1 MKKFILETKLNEEL
15 KGKMIHLF
23 ENADKYMS
31 AHSKEAKDARI
42 IYVPVELTFNNDE
55 SRIVRVGLVN
65 DLYFENDKDLNKV
78 YAEYDNEEFN
88 QFDENGVI
96 EGLIPMN
103 LNNDKCIIFMPAI
116 YTPKNQDGEGESAI
130 FLGYNLFFK

>member
-55 SRIVRVGLVN
+55 NRIVRVGLVN
-65 DLYFENDKDLNKV
+65 DLYFENAKDLNEV
-78 YAEYDNEEFN
+78 YTEYDNEEFN

-96 EGLIPMN
+96 EELIPIN

-116 YTPKNQDGEGESAI
+116 YTPKDQNGEGESAI
-130 FLGYNLFFK
+130 FLEYNSFFN